1 MLGHLWSDFMKA
13 ICEIESR
20 EDILLDLQVKLRQEE
35 FGPRYGAPDE
45 LLLQSGGPQS
55 DLAQRSLLMGP
66 TIRRYLVRQQPIEP
80 LAEMGSPLQGEINIQ
95 PGPAPLQIHIENWD
109 DGWACSEV
117 IQGVDLADGLRQ
129 LSDTLL
135 PSSGE
140 GFQAGG
146 LAGLLT
152 YDMVQHTEPLRLQ
165 HVPQDGSILMVLYR
179 ADRWIIHDR
188 IDSTIEIH
196 SSINEDHW
204 VTEIQNVLNEGIPA
218 RNPLNPPRARVPK
231 TELDAEHADKV
242 RRTQAAIREG
252 VLYQLNYGRTWS
264 AEIDS
269 PWDVFERL
277 ERDNPAPLS
286 AWLHSPD
293 LHLTISSS
301 SPELL
306 LKQDGKTISTRP
318 IKGTRPRGDDSEH
331 DANLRGE
338 LVGSRKEI
346 AEHLMLVDLER
357 NDLGRIC
364 LPGSVH
370 WKRWRIESYP
380 HVQHMVS
387 EVEGTL
393 SEEKDGFD
401 ALQSIFPGGSITG
414 CPKTATI
421 AAIDELEATPRHAW
435 TGSIGHI
442 DPRTGQSQ
450 WNILIRTLEA
460 KLDGDTWHAT
470 VQAGGGLVIGSD
482 PWQEVEE
489 AKWKAQAICRA
500 AWDYSPA
507 GVTNHSPKGTA
518 SLNIHPIPPITTSV
532 QHLLQSR
539 DDSFLRSSPPEVPT
553 PIVWH
558 DGLTLD
564 APTTKRVLFVDN
576 LDSFSWN
583 IVHSF
588 STIGAEVIIVP
599 GRLEIGDAT
608 SLLKSLKPTHIV
620 LGPGPGRPEQS
631 KLTMAFARAALI
643 GETPPLLGICL
654 GHQALGLAAGWTLS
668 PAEYGA
674 VHGVP
679 DGILSG
685 DQHQVMTRYHSLA
698 LTPTNNVLEVTST
711 DAATNQIV
719 MAVSHPDLP
728 VYGVQYHPES
738 AGSANGLAIFADFL
752 GQ

>member
-1 MLGHLWSDFMKA
+1 MKA
-13 ICEIESR
+13 ICEVKGR
-20 EDILLDLQVKLRQEE
+20 GDFTLDLLVKLRQE
-35 FGPRYGAPDE
+35 GLGSRYGAPDE
-45 LLLQSGGPQS
+45 LLLHSGGPQS

-66 TIRRYLVRQQPIEP
+66 ANCRYIVRQQAVDSNPCI
-80 LAEMGSPLQGEINIQ
+80 GSALRGEIDIHAN
-95 PGPAPLQIHIENWD
+95 PNPMQIHVEDWN
-109 DGWACSEV
+109 DGWHNREIIS
-117 IQGVDLADGLRQ
+117 GRNLADGLRR
-129 LSDTLL
+129 LSETLP
-135 PSSGE
+135 PSRGD

-146 LAGLLT
+146 FAGLLT

-165 HVPQDGSILMVLYR
+165 HLPADDSVLMILYR
-179 ADRWIIHDR
+179 SDRWIIHDH
-188 IDSTIEIH
+188 IESSISIH
-196 SSINEDHW
+196 SVIDDDQW
-204 VTEIQNVLNEGIPA
+204 VAEVEYFLNQGIPLRTPPA
-218 RNPLNPPRARVPK
+218 RPRARVPI
-231 TELDAEHADKV
+231 TESDADHAEKV
-242 RRTQAAIREG
+242 RITQAAIREG
-252 VLYQLNYGRTWS
+252 VLYQLNYGRIWS
-264 AEIDS
+264 AEIES
-269 PWDVFERL
+269 PWNVFERL

-286 AWLHSPD
+286 SWMYSPD
-293 LHLTISSS
+293 LHLAIASS

-306 LKQDGKTISTRP
+306 LKQDGNIISTRP

-357 NDLGRIC
+357 NDIGRIC
-364 LPGSVH
+364 MPGSVH

-393 SEEKDGFD
+393 SAGMDGFD
-401 ALQSIFPGGSITG
+401 ALQSVFPGGSITG
-414 CPKTATI
+414 CPKSATI

-460 KLDGDTWHAT
+460 RYDGEAWQAT
-470 VQAGGGLVIGSD
+470 VQAGGGLVIESN

-507 GVTNHSPKGTA
+507 GETNHSPIGT
-518 SLNIHPIPPITTSV
+518 SSVNIHPIPPITAAV
-532 QHLLQSR
+532 QHLIGSR
-539 DDSFLRSSPPEVPT
+539 DSSLIPRSPPDVPS

-558 DGLTLD
+558 SGLSLKPTLG
-564 APTTKRVLFVDN
+564 KRVLFVDN

-588 STIGAEVIIVP
+588 ATIGAEVVIVP
-599 GRLEIGDAT
+599 GRLEIDDAK
-608 SLLKSLKPTHIV
+608 SLLKSLMPTHIV

-631 KLTMAFARAALI
+631 ELTMAFAHAALV

-654 GHQALGLAAGWTLS
+654 GHQAIGIAAGWTLG

-679 DGILSG
+679 DGILAE

-698 LTPTNNVLEVTST
+698 LTPTNDCLEVTST
-711 DAATNQIV
+711 DASTNQIV
-719 MAVSHPDLP
+719 MALAHPELP
-728 VYGVQYHPES
+728 IYGVQYHPES
-738 AGSANGLAIFADFL
+738 AGSANGITIFADFL